1 MVAARVVGPLQ
12 LHTLEFP
19 LFGQTNIKNMLTLI
33 TIVFSGILV
42 EGIIY
47 AFKYA
52 LLVGTDDRGV

>member
-1 MVAARVVGPLQ
+1 
-12 LHTLEFP
+12 
-19 LFGQTNIKNMLTLI
+19 MLTLI